1 MRLQPILA
9 LIRRDYSY
17 VRSYPLVLSFDLAYG
32 LIDLLIYFFISRT
45 FGGVS
50 SADLRGA
57 PTYFAFALV
66 GIIITLVISA
76 ASAEL
81 AQRLREEQFVGTL
94 EILVAQPISS
104 TEIALGTAAF
114 PFAFALARGLVY
126 LLVGTTLL
134 GVGLPHADWPGFV
147 LMILATAAALLGLG
161 LLIAAG
167 VIVFKRQA
175 IGGVV
180 SVALGFGG
188 GAFFPL
194 SVLPDWLRHI
204 GELLPT
210 RFIFDGARAA
220 LFRGEGWTTDLFAV
234 TAYAAVLLPLSL
246 IAFSR
251 ALEFARRSAS
261 LGQY

>member
-1 MRLQPILA
+1 VRLEPILA

-17 VRSYPLVLSFDLAYG
+17 IRSYPLVLSFDIGYG

-45 FGGVS
+45 FSGVS
-50 SADLRGA
+50 SADLQGA
-57 PTYFAFALV
+57 PSYFAFVLV
-66 GIIITLVISA
+66 GIVITLVISA

-81 AQRLREEQFVGTL
+81 AQRLREEQFTGTL
-94 EILVAQPISS
+94 EILVAQPVTSV
-104 TEIALGTAAF
+104 EIALGTAGF
-114 PFAFALARGLVY
+114 PFAFAMARGLVY

-134 GVGLPHADWPGFV
+134 GVGLPNADWPGFILIV
-147 LMILATAAALLGLG
+147 LATAAALLGIG
-161 LLIAAG
+161 LLIAAA

-175 IGGVV
+175 IGGLV

-210 RFIFDGARAA
+210 YFIFHGARAA
-220 LFRGEGWTTDLFAV
+220 LFRGEGWGTDLGALVASAV
-234 TAYAAVLLPLSL
+234 VLVPLSL